1 MTLHKVLKVTLVV
14 SVCLGLAACGG
25 RRSQNR
31 AAPEKPPLTDF
42 ESHTAATAGFAKET
56 DSSSIWD
63 VFGPNKNDQTVNVN
77 RYLWSASLDV
87 LSFLPVTSVDPF
99 TGVIITGYGTPPGG
113 GRSYR
118 ATVHIKD
125 PALDARS
132 LSVALHSRGGPVSAA
147 TTRAVEDAILSRAR
161 QMRVRDSRL

>member
-1 MTLHKVLKVTLVV
+1 MTLNKALKVTLVV
-14 SVCLGLAACGG
+14 SICLGLTACGN
-25 RRSQNR
+25 RR
-31 AAPEKPPLTDF
+31 AATGAAPDKPPLADF
-42 ESHTAATAGFAKET
+42 ENQNPDSAPARNE
-56 DSSSIWD
+56 SSSIWD
-63 VFGPNKNDQTVNVN
+63 VFGPSKTDQTVNVN

-118 ATVHIKD
+118 ATVHIND

-132 LSVALHSRGGPVSAA
+132 LKVALHTKSGPVSAA
-147 TTRAVEDAILSRAR
+147 TTRVVEDAILSRAR
-161 QMRVRDSRL
+161 QIRVRDSKI